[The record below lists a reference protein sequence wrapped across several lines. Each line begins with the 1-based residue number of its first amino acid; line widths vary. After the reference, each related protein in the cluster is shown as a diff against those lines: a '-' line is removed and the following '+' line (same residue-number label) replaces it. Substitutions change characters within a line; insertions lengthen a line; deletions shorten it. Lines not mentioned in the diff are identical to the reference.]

1 MPLPTPLFAADSIM
15 PPGLFCSLHLGWMK
29 DWRDQACS
37 RATSPISL
45 RAVFSVWSLL
55 ARHGCPLSSSLAIG
69 CAGQRAIFAASLR
82 LCLCVGCVVCGLC
95 VWLTLLLS
103 LVVVVPAYLPLPVFL
118 SRWSETFRA
127 CLVNDGQC
135 VPDRFAF
142 FHGVI
147 AIGRSLFEDLF
158 PHSAMD
164 CLWGCSDLWR
174 RPFSC

>member
-1 MPLPTPLFAADSIM
+1 VIRRAVEQPLLSPSALFFLSGAFSHAM
-15 PPGLFCSLHLGWMK
+15 VAPFLLLLQLGALGNGLF
-29 DWRDQACS
+29 
-37 RATSPISL
+37 L
-45 RAVFSVWSLL
+45 R
-55 ARHGCPLSSSLAIG
+55 
-69 CAGQRAIFAASLR
+69 R
-82 LCLCVGCVVCGLC
+82 LCVCVCVWGAWCVVS